1 MGININDCTQD
12 FTGQILRGEKTIETR
27 STRSLDPYIG
37 ERVGIVRTGVGKAAL
52 VGYATVGEPV
62 VYDSVAK
69 FRRDYD
75 KHLVAPGSAFDM
87 KDRLKYGYPLMQVES
102 VEPRVIESR
111 GIVARKVNPMTSDS
125 EYLDAVSRGDMKTA
139 QRLVDEAAKK
149 AGVIN
154 AGKPLYHGG
163 NRTKTSFAAGATRS
177 GMGLAYLTDNK
188 RAAWKYALGGGVN
201 SEMSLADYRRQ
212 QLKKLPS
219 REPTVQ
225 KLYVVGDDADFSG
238 YQDKPSASQLIE
250 MFGEGKMSRIL
261 EEYSSQYRDELDRGE
276 SVESTLQNA
285 LDEGGFVQEDTD
297 ATAKVPELQFL
308 AGSGLLDSYLKK
320 IGKNVVAY
328 DDAEAGGKTYVVFE
342 PSQIKSA
349 DPVTYDDAGN
359 VIPLSQRFNDQS
371 DDIRNPYTRPDLR
384 ERLKRKIMAGSKG
397 GNPGQ
402 WSARKA
408 QLLAAEYEKAG
419 GGYTGGRS
427 KAQRSLSKWTKQDW
441 RTKSGKPSLETG
453 ERYLPAAAIK
463 KLSSAEYA
471 ATSRAK
477 REATGQFSKQPR
489 RIAEKTKRYR
499 NPMDPDIT
507 NPKDPRSAMTQIA
520 TTVNTYRKAS
530 KMLGGRVLDYGAGY
544 GLGTDAMREEGLL
557 ADSFEP
563 FPEEWKGKRPP
574 VYTDS
579 ADIPSE
585 SYDSLVSFSVV
596 NVVDPDERKLL
607 FKEVA
612 RILRPDGFALI
623 TGRTRQDVS
632 AAKIKTPHLEE
643 GGYLIGVGEE
653 QRYQKG
659 FTQAE
664 LERYAKEVLGPGFT
678 VEANRALNGASI
690 KITKGK
696 TNPAKRDTVRSK
708 LSRIIEP
715 GDRIL
720 CYDTASGEDF
730 YRLWDVIHTAMP
742 MTKEALVEVEGML
755 DDDGVLV
762 IESGESPAGL
772 QDHFRKATRYQGLLL
787 VQGPKNPEQA
797 RIETEKLRRELE

>member
-37 ERVGIVRTGVGKAAL
+37 ERVGLVRTGVGKATL

-102 VEPRVIESR
+102 VEPREIESR
-111 GIVARKVNPMTSDS
+111 GIVAR
-125 EYLDAVSRGDMKTA
+125 
-139 QRLVDEAAKK
+139 
-149 AGVIN
+149 
-154 AGKPLYHGG
+154 
-163 NRTKTSFAAGATRS
+163 
-177 GMGLAYLTDNK
+177 
-188 RAAWKYALGGGVN
+188 
-201 SEMSLADYRRQ
+201 
-212 QLKKLPS
+212 
-219 REPTVQ
+219 
-225 KLYVVGDDADFSG
+225 
-238 YQDKPSASQLIE
+238 
-250 MFGEGKMSRIL
+250 RI
-261 EEYSSQYRDELDRGE
+261 
-276 SVESTLQNA
+276 
-285 LDEGGFVQEDTD
+285 
-297 ATAKVPELQFL
+297 
-308 AGSGLLDSYLKK
+308 
-320 IGKNVVAY
+320 
-328 DDAEAGGKTYVVFE
+328 
-342 PSQIKSA
+342 
-349 DPVTYDDAGN
+349 
-359 VIPLSQRFNDQS
+359 
-371 DDIRNPYTRPDLR
+371 NPYTKPDLR
-384 ERLKRKIMAGSKG
+384 DRLKRKVMAGSKG

-427 KAQRSLSKWTKQDW
+427 KSQQSLSRWTKQDW
-441 RTKSGKPSLETG
+441 RTKSGKPSLVTG
-453 ERYLPAAAIK
+453 ERYLPAAAIAA
-463 KLSSAEYA
+463 LTSAEYA

-477 REATGQFSKQPR
+477 RKATGQFSKQPR
-489 RIAEKTKRYR
+489 RIAMKTKEFR
-499 NPMDPDIT
+499 

-530 KMLGGRVLDYGAGY
+530 KMLGGKVLDYGAGY

-678 VEANRALNGASI
+678 VETNRALNGASI

-696 TNPAKRDTVRSK
+696 VNPAKRDNVRSK

-772 QDHFRKATRYQGLLL
+772 QDHFRKATRYNGLLL
-787 VQGPKNPEQA
+787 VQGPKSPEQA